1 MGARRALVAAVAAA
15 SLAAPLIAP
24 QAGLA
29 VPKPPTPGT
38 AAQIAQ
44 LVAASTSIQTLPKG
58 LLPPLVQ
65 VASDNPGAYYP
76 VANRKCL
83 TLTRCVFGA
92 RLARHTIVLLGD
104 SHAQMWLPAIAPVAK
119 QLGYRL
125 ALVWEPGC
133 AAATVSVWDM
143 STHSINYQCNSWRA
157 KTITA
162 IHKLRPTL
170 VLLASRTSDIP
181 GPQNHPTTDAAWETG
196 LEQTIAALKTT
207 TTKVTVVGDITVFSP
222 NNIPACLAAFPTQ
235 IQTQCAVKN
244 PNGYTRQHFAAEQAA
259 ATAEAVTYINPQP
272 WLCTT
277 SCSPVIGKMA
287 AYFDTFHVSA
297 TYAEYL
303 SGVFKSAIK
312 ALLPA

>member
-1 MGARRALVAAVAAA
+1 
-15 SLAAPLIAP
+15 
-24 QAGLA
+24 
-29 VPKPPTPGT
+29 
-38 AAQIAQ
+38 
-44 LVAASTSIQTLPKG
+44 
-58 LLPPLVQ
+58 
-65 VASDNPGAYYP
+65 
-76 VANRKCL
+76 
-83 TLTRCVFGA
+83 
-92 RLARHTIVLLGD
+92 
-104 SHAQMWLPAIAPVAK
+104 
-119 QLGYRL
+119 
-125 ALVWEPGC
+125 
-133 AAATVSVWDM
+133 VWDM
-143 STHSINYQCNSWRA
+143 STHSINYQCNSWRT

-207 TTKVTVVGDITVFSP
+207 TTKVAVVGDITVFSP